1 MTHPLLALAWEL
13 YARRRAA
20 LLLAAAYTAL
30 LPLGVYLLDGRDLDL
45 VGAGFIGFLVFPVPV
60 FVAAVCLGGG
70 GPLEGRPSLFP
81 RRLFRLPVSAWAL
94 VAAPLVLAT
103 VVPVVAGTAVV
114 WTLSHRRG
122 VDVPLLWPG
131 MLAAASVVWVQALC
145 WSPFPLPW
153 LRPVGLCLVVAAAV
167 AAAANFGQLPAGVPE
182 VALVVVLGLGYAV
195 AHRGVR
201 LARYGVGLDDPAE
214 PAVAATARPPFASPF
229 AAQLWL
235 EWRQVRAELLV
246 LAVSTLIW
254 VVPVAVMVPGALR
267 NLAGTPAVD
276 AAVAAVGV
284 GWLAAA
290 APLLM
295 PLIFVASLGSGLG
308 RLGGRRDRFAM
319 TPFLATKPIDDATL
333 LRAKRGHLA
342 LLVGAATVLGVVLAL
357 GSSVANGRLGEM
369 ADRLTERAGGPALG
383 VMALVGGLGGAA
395 VLTWLWAAGSLWSG
409 LWGPWWAPLPGLV
422 AVGVYLA
429 ALPNGLTWLAA
440 LAVLADVAVMA
451 PLQRRSPAWPVS
463 AAAAAGAVGATLTG
477 WWPVALLL
485 WPIVGLPLAPTAL
498 AANRH
503 R

>member
-1 MTHPLLALAWEL
+1 MTNPLFALAWEL

-81 RRLFRLPVSAWAL
+81 RRLFRLPVPAWAL
-94 VAAPLVLAT
+94 VAAPLALAT
-103 VVPVVAGTAVV
+103 VVPVVAGSAVV
-114 WTLSHRRG
+114 WALSRRHG

-131 MLAAASVVWVQALC
+131 MLAAASVVWLQALC

-153 LRPVGLCLVVAAAV
+153 LRPVGLCLVVVAAV
-167 AAAANFGQLPAGVPE
+167 AAAANFGQLPDGVPE
-182 VALVVVLGLGYAV
+182 AALVVVLGLGYAV

-214 PAVAATARPPFASPF
+214 PAVAATARPAFASPF
-229 AAQLWL
+229 AAQRWL
-235 EWRQVRAELLV
+235 EWRLVQADLLV
-246 LAVSTLIW
+246 LAVTTLIW
-254 VVPVAVMVPGALR
+254 VVPVAVMVPGALQK
-267 NLAGTPAVD
+267 LAGIPGVD
-276 AAVAAVGV
+276 AAVDAIGV
-284 GWLAAA
+284 GWLSAA

-295 PLIFVASLGSGLG
+295 PLVFVASLGSGLG

-319 TPFLATKPIDDATL
+319 PAFLATKPIDDATL
-333 LRAKRGHLA
+333 LRAKYGHLA

-357 GSSVANGRLGEM
+357 VSSVANGRLGEM
-369 ADRLTERAGGPALG
+369 AERVTQGGGPF
-383 VMALVGGLGGAA
+383 LVGGLAGAA
-395 VLTWLWAAGSLWSG
+395 ALAWLWAVGSLWSG

-422 AVGVYLA
+422 AVGVFLGAVPGGLA
-429 ALPNGLTWLAA
+429 WLAA
-440 LAVLADVAVMA
+440 LAVVADVAVMA
-451 PLQRRSPAWPVS
+451 PLIRRTPAWPICV
-463 AAAAAGAVGATLTG
+463 ALAAGAAGATLAG
-477 WWPVALLL
+477 WWPVALVL
-485 WPIVGLPLAPTAL
+485 WPAVGLPLAPVAL